1 MYLVTSL
8 SFSDLLLKEQ
18 KNKQFIAQEFKHPRR
33 KCTICNYT
41 VSYSNFKRHLRNAH
55 PNEYKKY
62 ADDETTITNLS
73 VVDPSPQG
81 GAGEGISRQ
90 PSGGEEE
97 AKEVD
102 SEEEEMEEEEEE
114 EEVRNI

>member
-1 MYLVTSL
+1 MYGTSF

-18 KNKQFIAQEFKHPRR
+18 KTQFIAQEFKHPRR

-55 PNEYKKY
+55 PNEYNKY

-81 GAGEGISRQ
+81 GAGESISRQ

-114 EEVRNI
+114 EVRII